1 MAFKMDQIVNDFK
14 LDATIHENYTVH
26 QTGHKRERWYRE
38 RKLGEGGFGVV
49 WLERE
54 AATNSCRAVKIV
66 PSSYGPDFRR
76 ELLALEKFSR
86 PRVWLDS
93 SHELNSSELRA

>member
-1 MAFKMDQIVNDFK
+1 MDSIVNDFK
-14 LDATIHENYTVH
+14 LDTTIHEDCTAHHVD
-26 QTGHKRERWYRE
+26 HKHEKWYRE

-54 AATNSCRAVKIV
+54 EATNNYRAVKIV
-66 PSSYGPDFRR
+66 PSFGGLDIRR

-93 SHELNSSELRA
+93 PLELDSSELRA